1 MFWLG
6 LHHSQMEA
14 KHILI
19 CLENCIQ
26 EELKRRDE
34 IEELL
39 EKLNQEK
46 TVIEQNIKV
55 QMKDAVYAESGDYA
69 ISWVPSVQHR
79 IDTTRLKEEQPEV
92 YRKYLKDI
100 SSR

>member
-1 MFWLG
+1 M
-6 LHHSQMEA
+6 
-14 KHILI
+14 
-19 CLENCIQ
+19 ENCIQ

-100 SSR
+100 SSRRFQVKYKPAA